1 MATQKHLTLQDRS
14 VIQSM
19 LENKY
24 DFSQIANT
32 LDKDPTTISKEVKAH
47 TIIKNVVL
55 YRIIYIMECKKHF
68 HRILYLWA
76 LGALKTGFPNENVK
90 I

>member
-24 DFSQIANT
+24 SFSQIANT
-32 LDKDPTTISKEVKAH
+32 RDKDPTTISKEVKVH
-47 TIIKNVVL
+47 TIIKNVGAAHTT
-55 YRIIYIMECKKHF
+55 YNACEHRFTCTKSHICIECVSLRKYTLC
-68 HRILYLWA
+68 RR
-76 LGALKTGFPNENVK
+76 
-90 I
+90 